1 MNDPIRTC
9 VVVADDPA
17 VSSLVEIVHGIGEVP
32 LAVVAGRRAVAE
44 AVALAGVREVL
55 WCGEPA
61 SGTPIEAYAPAVA
74 RLVSSAAPQVVV
86 GAATVA
92 GRALLGAVAAVTGS
106 PVLSGVT
113 SIELDSNRVVLG
125 QECYGGISTRVVT
138 VSGGP
143 GVLAVGGGTISA
155 PGAVSG
161 TPAQITPVQ
170 ASPLATARVTEQRA
184 VQHAAVDLR
193 SSRTVVGIGR
203 GLKQEADLSL
213 IRELATAVGG
223 ELACSRPLAEG
234 FSWMAKERYLG
245 ISGQQIAPD
254 LYFAIGISGQLQ
266 HMAGVRNARVIVAVN
281 NDRNASVFNGCD
293 YGIVGDLYRIVPAVV
308 AALKV

>member
-9 VVVADDPA
+9 IVVADDPA
-17 VSSLVEIVHGIGEVP
+17 VSSLVEIVHGIDEVP

-44 AVALAGVREVL
+44 AVALTGVREVL

-74 RLVSSAAPQVVV
+74 RLVASTAPQVVV

-125 QECYGGISTRVVT
+125 QECYGGISTRMVT

-143 GVLAVGGGTISA
+143 GVLAVGRGTISA
-155 PGAVSG
+155 PGSADG
-161 TPAQITPVQ
+161 APAQVTPVQ
-170 ASPLATARVTEQRA
+170 ASPLTAVRVTEQRA
-184 VQHAAVDLR
+184 GRHAAVDLR

-213 IRELATAVGG
+213 VR

-245 ISGQQIAPD
+245 ISDQQIAPD

-281 NDRNASVFNGCD
+281 NDRNASVLDGCD